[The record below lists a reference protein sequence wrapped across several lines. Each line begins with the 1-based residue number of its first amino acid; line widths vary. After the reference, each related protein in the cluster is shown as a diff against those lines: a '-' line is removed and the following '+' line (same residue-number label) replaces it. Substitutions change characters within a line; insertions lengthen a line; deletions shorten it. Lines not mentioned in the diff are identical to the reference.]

1 MEENKPQEPK
11 PLTNCRLEE
20 GDFKC
25 KNPEHNHSD
34 IPQVEK
40 DKIERANKEKFVLDR
55 MKELR
60 ELWHY
65 LESIYGNKN
74 RKSRKDF
81 RRRFI
86 SEDRFGSAMMQDC
99 INYYERKKQ

>member
-1 MEENKPQEPK
+1 MEEKQPEI
-11 PLTNCRLEE
+11 TNIETLKEI
-20 GDFKC
+20 
-25 KNPEHNHSD
+25 NPTVAE
-34 IPQVEK
+34 IPQKEK
-40 DKIERANKEKFVLDR
+40 DKIERANKEKFVIDR

-65 LESIYGNKN
+65 LESIYGSKN

-86 SEDRFGSAMMQDC
+86 SEDMFGSVMMQDC